1 MGSTL
6 QLKPAKS
13 EEIRCQM
20 TSSMPV
26 LTTSIVAWHA
36 RLLNTSSRTTSRRTP
51 RSLLNALQRMPQ
63 NIQQISVYC
72 AILKI
77 LNNPKFPKHTVQVFQ
92 SVQSS
97 KSPP

>member
-26 LTTSIVAWHA
+26 LTTLIVAWHA
-36 RLLNTSSRTTSRRTP
+36 RLLNTTSRRTP

-63 NIQQISVYC
+63 NIQQIS
-72 AILKI
+72 ISLKVPFYGFRI
-77 LNNPKFPKHTVQVFQ
+77 IQIFQ
-92 SVQSS
+92 ST
-97 KSPP
+97 